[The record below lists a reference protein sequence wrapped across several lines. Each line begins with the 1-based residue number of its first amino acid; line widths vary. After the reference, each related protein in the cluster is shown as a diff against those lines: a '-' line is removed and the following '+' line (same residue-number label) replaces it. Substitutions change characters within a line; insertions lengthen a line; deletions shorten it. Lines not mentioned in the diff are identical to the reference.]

1 MRLALAIPTIV
12 LATMMGLLQSKAHP
26 PNDNE
31 PRWQNVDQLCG
42 DLEFATPKR
51 KTTVVK
57 GKTQTGLYANPV
69 KDAEVILY
77 RGTALD
83 KTCCADAMRATRTRS
98 NKFGKF
104 EFSGFQSGW
113 YWVRV
118 NDGEFSAIIP
128 LQVARDF
135 DVKSCGGRSV
145 GRIFT
150 VDAQPPRVE
159 MRIY

>member
-1 MRLALAIPTIV
+1 MRLAFAVPTV
-12 LATMMGLLQSKAHP
+12 ALATVMGLLQSKAHP
-26 PNDNE
+26 PDDKG
-31 PRWQNVDQLCG
+31 PQWQKVDQLCG
-42 DLEFATPKR
+42 DLEFATPKK
-51 KTTVVK
+51 KTIMVN
-57 GKTQTGLYANPV
+57 GKTETDLYANPV

-83 KTCCADAMRATRTRS
+83 KTCCAEATRATRTRS

-104 EFSGFQSGW
+104 GFSGFQSGW
-113 YWVRV
+113 YWLRV
-118 NDGEFSAIIP
+118 NEDNFTATIP
-128 LQVARDF
+128 LQVTRDF
-135 DVKSCGGRSV
+135 DSKSCGDRSV